1 MTNNKPHAI
10 IMSKETPTSPPM
22 LFPSP
27 LPIGGRLSA
36 FWVERRKI
44 GAKNWVLGTPRVGYN
59 IVSHSRPSINDH
71 ARYEY
76 NMLRILSGG
85 ILFPKWLE

>member
-36 FWVERRKI
+36 FWVESRTKLEQRI
-44 GAKNWVLGTPRVGYN
+44 G
-59 IVSHSRPSINDH
+59 
-71 ARYEY
+71 
-76 NMLRILSGG
+76 
-85 ILFPKWLE
+85 F